1 MVRYLTLLQDA
12 LLVFESVERWRQV
25 VASGPPIQ
33 LHETYVVGD
42 IKETPLQNA
51 LGGMCYILRHRIWIV
66 YLDNTSAEVKT
77 VVVH

>member
-51 LGGMCYILRHRIWIV
+51 LGGMCYILRRRIWIV